1 MNRKEYYSITEVLER
16 FKIGRKEYHQL
27 IKDKNLP
34 VKSTL
39 IDYGNYKM
47 NVIYI
52 KKEII
57 DSLNLEIRKK

>member
-1 MNRKEYYSITEVLER
+1 MKEEYYSITDVLRR
-16 FKIGRKEYHQL
+16 FKIGRKEYHKL
-27 IKDKNLP
+27 IKDKLLP
-34 VKSTL
+34 VISSL
-39 IDYGNYKM
+39 VDYGNYKM